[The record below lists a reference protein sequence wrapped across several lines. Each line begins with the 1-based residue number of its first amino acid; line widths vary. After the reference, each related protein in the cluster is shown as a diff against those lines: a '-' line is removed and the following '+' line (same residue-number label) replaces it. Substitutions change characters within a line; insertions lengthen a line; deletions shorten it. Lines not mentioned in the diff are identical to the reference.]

1 MTDAATFGYSEA
13 AARLG
18 VSIRTLRR
26 AVRAGRVPAPSATGA
41 TAPLTTE
48 WLASVQ
54 AAAKENPGVL
64 SRSILQKTPPFAH
77 YQGTSAWRKY
87 HRRVRDYY
95 TFLAATAV

>member
-1 MTDAATFGYSEA
+1 MTDATFGYSEA

-26 AVRAGRVPAPSATGA
+26 AVRAGRIPAPATSGA
-41 TAPLTTE
+41 TASLTAE
-48 WLASVQ
+48 WLASVK

-87 HRRVRDYY
+87 HSRVRDYNH
-95 TFLAATAV
+95 FRASIAA